1 MQAEQAEPQGRY
13 RLRGYYEILEKLTVI
28 WQKKCPVRA
37 KLKGI
42 PVPFVTT
49 VVAILPEKDRLLLN
63 VSALPQVNLLLSDLE
78 NVQFVAQVDGILC
91 RFTVERLLE
100 GEWEGQRVFIA
111 PLPNSLLWQQ
121 QRATFRVVVPLAL
134 PARCQ
139 VSMRGVVFDFS
150 VLDMSVV
157 GMALRDDE
165 MLFDEA
171 YGPGFRFDKCR
182 LILPETGEVELGI
195 EVRNKVSMAGRRRV
209 FGQRVGCSFVG
220 VSRSAVVLVQRFV
233 FSIELLEKRDAPW

>member
-1 MQAEQAEPQGRY
+1 MQAEQTEPQGRY
-13 RLRGYYEILEKLTVI
+13 RLRGYHEILEKLTVV
-28 WQKKCPVRA
+28 WQKNCQLRT

-49 VVAILPEKDRLLLN
+49 VVEILPEKDRLLLN
-63 VSALPQVNLLLSDLE
+63 VSAQPQVNLLLPEME
-78 NVQFVAQVDGILC
+78 NIQFVAQVDGIQC

-100 GEWEGQRVFIA
+100 GEWEGRRVFIA
-111 PLPNSLLWQQ
+111 SLPSSLLWQQ
-121 QRATFRVVVPLAL
+121 QRAIFRVVVPLAL

-139 VSMRGVVFDFS
+139 VSMRGDVFDFP

-165 MLFDEA
+165 MQFDEA
-171 YGPGFRFDKCR
+171 YEPGFRFDKCR

-195 EVRNKVSMAGRRRV
+195 EVRNKVSMAGARRV

-220 VSRSAVVLVQRFV
+220 VSRSAAVLLQRFV
-233 FSIELLEKRDAPW
+233 FSIELLEKREAPW